1 MNEISI
7 GKYSIIFYEVPD
19 YNENST
25 DNLPYDDVI
34 DFDDG
39 FNKTIAAEIS
49 DGIDTRKIALIV
61 PYYTPHEGFAL
72 PMGDK
77 VFLMLNDI
85 LCVFDP
91 ETGKAEKETHIDPMG
106 TMFGAYAY
114 GDDFILYGEIE
125 IYRIDRD
132 FKIKWR
138 FFARDIFVRCDG
150 GDPAF
155 QMKADRICLY
165 DFLDNYYEIDYDG
178 KIILDRPVK

>member
-7 GKYSIIFYEVPD
+7 GKYNITFYEVPD
-19 YNENST
+19 YNEKSA
-25 DNLPYDDVI
+25 DNLPYDEVI

-61 PYYTPHEGFAL
+61 PYYTPHEDFAL

-91 ETGKAEKETHIDPMG
+91 ETGKVEKETHIDPMG
-106 TMFGAYAY
+106 TMFGVRGKMILPSLGYDVFW
-114 GDDFILYGEIE
+114 DDEKPLIAKG
-125 IYRIDRD
+125 
-132 FKIKWR
+132 
-138 FFARDIFVRCDG
+138 VR
-150 GDPAF
+150 
-155 QMKADRICLY
+155 DRINL
-165 DFLDNYYEIDYDG
+165 
-178 KIILDRPVK
+178 ILQNIRGLITKWNGINLSYL